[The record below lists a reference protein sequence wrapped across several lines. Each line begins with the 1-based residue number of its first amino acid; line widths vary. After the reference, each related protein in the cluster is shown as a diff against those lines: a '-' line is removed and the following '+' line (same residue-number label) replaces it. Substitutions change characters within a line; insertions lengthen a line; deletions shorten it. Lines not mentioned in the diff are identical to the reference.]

1 MTMIDHYFQI
11 YNEKIKE
18 YGEMTVVLM
27 NVGSFYEIYEIDNQ
41 TEKIG
46 NAKILSNILNMKYA
60 NKNGNID
67 NSSRGYPNFI
77 GFTVSC
83 LNKYLPVLLQNDY
96 TVVIVDQLEN
106 SSQKN
111 GKLVKR
117 GITAVYSKCLQP
129 LDLNDGECSNL
140 VHIFLDISPML
151 KTSNKKNAKTFR
163 KLNSS
168 ICCVNNFTNDIEI
181 TENSFSFIQNKIEM
195 CLNEFDRLLYRYFA
209 KEIHIRVS
217 GVKDNSDYDNYLKIS
232 KFFNTNYENVKLYNM
247 SIDIDNNEKD
257 YWSIHYQNEYF
268 KNVYKHIKFGLIT
281 PIEYLNLVNLQLS
294 CVNLIYTI
302 NFMSKHDLKYISNL
316 SLPKIITE
324 SEHLVLELDTL
335 SQLNIDKGVFN
346 IINFTKTAIGKRYLH
361 SLLCKP
367 FKDVNTIENRYK
379 LTDEYEKM
387 DIKII
392 TSLEKL
398 LTEIP
403 DFEKLHRKMGL
414 EVLHPY
420 EFDKLNDCYYTILNI
435 VGIIPNDSFLKTIIP
450 SDDIMTTLYDYINTY
465 KTTFDLNIMKKFSLN
480 TTKDEITNYFNK
492 GIIKDLDSIQ
502 EKINNIEEEKETMRI
517 YYNSKI
523 SKDQDNYVKLIYNE
537 GEGYSFTC
545 TKIRYQTLITKLK
558 ECNDN
563 SFDTFKLKLTNNV
576 TKFFTPELTKLS
588 NNLVNYREL
597 LNTKI
602 QLHYINKLK
611 EYYCNYSDVFIAL
624 KEFIEIIDITNS
636 NYKCKNKYNYCRP
649 QIIKVD
655 SVEQSESFIESTGM
669 RHTII
674 ERLDTGCEY
683 ITNDITLNKK
693 TPGILLYGLN
703 SSGKSSLLRAIGICI
718 VLSQCGLFV
727 PCTTFKYYPFNTMIS
742 QVDLTDNLYTGKS
755 SFINEITGLK
765 KILSCSGKNTICL
778 GDETL
783 RGTESNSAMG
793 LVTSTILKLINNGSK
808 FFFTSHLHEIPK
820 IKEIKDYSD
829 NGTLQIKHLSVSTKN
844 NNIIFERMLKDGPG
858 SELYG
863 IEVAQSII
871 EDTEFIDIAFTIRN
885 NLIKNKTHVLSKKKS
900 VYNKK
905 KIINFCE
912 ICNGTTQ
919 LETHHIEEQ
928 KNTDEN
934 GFITN
939 KHFHKNEKFN
949 LTTLCHDCHL
959 KVTLGKIIVD
969 GYKHSIQGTFL
980 DYTILNSD

>member
-1 MTMIDHYFQI
+1 M
-11 YNEKIKE
+11 
-18 YGEMTVVLM
+18 
-27 NVGSFYEIYEIDNQ
+27 
-41 TEKIG
+41 
-46 NAKILSNILNMKYA
+46 
-60 NKNGNID
+60 
-67 NSSRGYPNFI
+67 
-77 GFTVSC
+77 
-83 LNKYLPVLLQNDY
+83 
-96 TVVIVDQLEN
+96 
-106 SSQKN
+106 
-111 GKLVKR
+111 
-117 GITAVYSKCLQP
+117 
-129 LDLNDGECSNL
+129 
-140 VHIFLDISPML
+140 
-151 KTSNKKNAKTFR
+151 
-163 KLNSS
+163 
-168 ICCVNNFTNDIEI
+168 
-181 TENSFSFIQNKIEM
+181 
-195 CLNEFDRLLYRYFA
+195 
-209 KEIHIRVS
+209 
-217 GVKDNSDYDNYLKIS
+217 
-232 KFFNTNYENVKLYNM
+232 
-247 SIDIDNNEKD
+247 
-257 YWSIHYQNEYF
+257 
-268 KNVYKHIKFGLIT
+268 
-281 PIEYLNLVNLQLS
+281 
-294 CVNLIYTI
+294 IYTI

-655 SVEQSESFIESTGM
+655 SVEQS
-669 RHTII
+669 
-674 ERLDTGCEY
+674 
-683 ITNDITLNKK
+683 
-693 TPGILLYGLN
+693 
-703 SSGKSSLLRAIGICI
+703 
-718 VLSQCGLFV
+718 
-727 PCTTFKYYPFNTMIS
+727 
-742 QVDLTDNLYTGKS
+742 
-755 SFINEITGLK
+755 
-765 KILSCSGKNTICL
+765 
-778 GDETL
+778 
-783 RGTESNSAMG
+783 
-793 LVTSTILKLINNGSK
+793 
-808 FFFTSHLHEIPK
+808 
-820 IKEIKDYSD
+820 
-829 NGTLQIKHLSVSTKN
+829 
-844 NNIIFERMLKDGPG
+844 
-858 SELYG
+858 
-863 IEVAQSII
+863 
-871 EDTEFIDIAFTIRN
+871 
-885 NLIKNKTHVLSKKKS
+885 
-900 VYNKK
+900 
-905 KIINFCE
+905 
-912 ICNGTTQ
+912 
-919 LETHHIEEQ
+919 
-928 KNTDEN
+928 
-934 GFITN
+934 
-939 KHFHKNEKFN
+939 
-949 LTTLCHDCHL
+949 
-959 KVTLGKIIVD
+959 
-969 GYKHSIQGTFL
+969 
-980 DYTILNSD
+980 